1 MALLTHIVLCGAHRL
16 MCKNEL
22 LLKIAA
28 ASLVTLDMSP
38 ADSAALMACYQSK
51 PRSAGFAT
59 SSCQRLKLYAGA
71 T

>member
-1 MALLTHIVLCGAHRL
+1 
-16 MCKNEL
+16 MCKNAL

-51 PRSAGFAT
+51 PHSACLAT
-59 SSCQRLKLYAGA
+59 INCHFLDGIELLAV
-71 T
+71 